1 MSKKIIIIFILPFFF
16 LSCGF
21 KKINM
26 DNPLVDLN
34 VVIVGENRIAYVIK
48 NNILLISNKDAVKKY
63 DINIEIS
70 KNKKIKI
77 KDKTGKVTRYELS
90 IRANLTIKDKATQKN
105 INKSFSKSSGYQVSP
120 SHTNTIANE
129 KSVIKNLTQQLSDE
143 LTNFI
148 IFSNKN

>member
-1 MSKKIIIIFILPFFF
+1 
-16 LSCGF
+16 
-21 KKINM
+21 M

>member
-105 INKSFSKSSGYQVSP
+105 INKSKNNTKTLIHKVVNKQNHFQQHFNLELQNILIDLFLQVD
-120 SHTNTIANE
+120 H
-129 KSVIKNLTQQLSDE
+129 
-143 LTNFI
+143 I
-148 IFSNKN
+148 II

>member
-48 NNILLISNKDAVKKY
+48 NNILLISNKDSSNKY
-63 DINIEIS
+63 IVD
-70 KNKKIKI
+70 IKI
-77 KDKTGKVTRYELS
+77 TK
-90 IRANLTIKDKATQKN
+90 INLKK
-105 INKSFSKSSGYQVSP
+105 
-120 SHTNTIANE
+120 
-129 KSVIKNLTQQLSDE
+129 
-143 LTNFI
+143 
-148 IFSNKN
+148 